1 MENSH
6 FGIRTWPDAFVKKCA
21 PFLRAA
27 EVLLVGPRALDL
39 LRELLDQGLERA
51 VQRLKINDRLALPY
65 GRTTSV
71 VATLHISGLWHVL
84 NSQP

>member
-27 EVLLVGPRALDL
+27 EVLLVGAKCGHPADFLIFR
-39 LRELLDQGLERA
+39 
-51 VQRLKINDRLALPY
+51 NP
-65 GRTTSV
+65 
-71 VATLHISGLWHVL
+71 
-84 NSQP
+84 